1 MAKLD
6 FDEEKV
12 ESVIEKL
19 NSAKDS
25 LSNVTDGMVSGLNLI
40 ARARGSS
47 YVDTN
52 ALKEGIKLPENC
64 TIEIQNMID
73 NITNAAEEIIKYNG
87 DVSKMNFLQR
97 GLGTLGMI
105 GSKTIEGVF
114 TAGEQLVDG
123 FASLIGW
130 GAGLLGFKGAQ
141 EKIGNFVKKD
151 YVGDAFHK
159 FYYKT
164 GLGSA
169 ITKSSYIK
177 EDGKIA
183 NFTKG
188 IGTAIGYAGAIYLT
202 GGLAGVAGGGTFA
215 AGATAASSSLA
226 VTATA
231 AGIGGMGGTMQAGLG
246 MGMSYNDAFKVGVRN
261 GIMSAGTVIILN
273 QAIKAVSNKIQ
284 AKKAGTSLEKTG
296 GANGSGPT
304 GSGPTGSGSTGSG
317 PTGTSGGGAGTA
329 TLNTADDVINNT
341 TMSTGEKIK
350 MLKQMRDSGQI
361 SRTDFSRGIKATHPD
376 TAGQSVMTEPKPT
389 GNASSIKLD
398 DVAEA
403 STKLTGET
411 SAVSNTASVMSEPT
425 PAATNLTAK
434 VGEAPVASHTP
445 SVISETPTAATQLPA
460 KIGEAPAATNLSTTV
475 AKTPTVSNLQYPPAV
490 QGTTALTPIA
500 NSPAVPAVVAKTPAV
515 PTVVAKPPIVTGSA
529 VPAVIT
535 ETAVASN
542 TLATVSN
549 SGTLPT
555 VVSKT
560 ATTSNVPAVVAET
573 QTLPAVVKQ
582 TPNSLVVAQNEVQ
595 LPAVV
600 NNTSNVP
607 AVIDKTSNVPAVVSE
622 TAAVPA
628 VIDPVPNV
636 STPVIAKTPVIPV
649 PPYTDPGTMPPAEL
663 KTASM
668 TLDPVATTP
677 ISGAP
682 ANNNTGGTTGGNTG
696 GSIGGGS
703 TVIPVTTPTT
713 TTPVTTPVTTPTTPV
728 TTAPTIPPTTQPKVI
743 PEYESIPDTMVG
755 KKSVTDYIAPAL
767 AGAAVGLAGAAIA
780 SKRENYN
787 AEYLENND
795 DDDDESHDYDDDFFD
810 KVEE

>member
-1 MAKLD
+1 MAELD
-6 FDEEKV
+6 FDEKKV

-25 LSNVTDGMVSGLNLI
+25 LSNVIDGMVSGLNLI
-40 ARARGSS
+40 ARARGAS

-52 ALKEGIKLPENC
+52 ALKEGIKVPENC

-73 NITNAAEEIIKYNG
+73 TIKNAAEEIIKYNG
-87 DVSKMNFLQR
+87 DVSKMNIFQR

-105 GSKTIEGVF
+105 GSKTIEGIF

-130 GAGLLGFKGAQ
+130 GAGALGFKGAQ

-151 YVGDAFHK
+151 YVGDAFHN

-246 MGMSYNDAFKVGVRN
+246 MGMSYNDAFKVGVKN
-261 GIMSAGTVIILN
+261 GLISAGTVVVLN

-304 GSGPTGSGSTGSG
+304 GSGPTGSG

-341 TMSTGEKIK
+341 TMSAGEKID

-361 SRTDFSRGIKATHPD
+361 SKADFARGIKATHPD

-460 KIGEAPAATNLSTTV
+460 KLGEAPAATNLSTTV
-475 AKTPTVSNLQYPPAV
+475 AKTPTV

-515 PTVVAKPPIVTGSA
+515 PTVVAKAPIVTGSA

-549 SGTLPT
+549 SGALPT

-573 QTLPAVVKQ
+573 QTLPAVIKE

-595 LPAVV
+595 L
-600 NNTSNVP
+600 P

-677 ISGAP
+677 ISGTP
-682 ANNNTGGTTGGNTG
+682 ANNTGGTTGGNTG
-696 GSIGGGS
+696 GNIGGGS
-703 TVIPVTTPTT
+703 TVIPVTTPTP

-728 TTAPTIPPTTQPKVI
+728 TTAPTIPPTTQPNVI